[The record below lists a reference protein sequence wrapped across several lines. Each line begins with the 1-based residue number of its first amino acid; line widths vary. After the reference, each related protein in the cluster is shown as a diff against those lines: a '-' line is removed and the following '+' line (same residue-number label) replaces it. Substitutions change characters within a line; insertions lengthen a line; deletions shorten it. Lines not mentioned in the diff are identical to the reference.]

1 MGPNF
6 YCQQKCG
13 HVDFSIEEW
22 NKAFKYC
29 NDAGIEGKQ
38 RDEILEGKSCNEQC
52 FDCMA
57 IVGQTRLKNNRGRAL
72 HPTK

>member
-1 MGPNF
+1 MAENF

-13 HVDFSIEEW
+13 SPDFSIEEW
-22 NKAFKYC
+22 NKALKYC

-38 RDEILEGKSCNEQC
+38 RNEILEGKPCKEQC

-57 IVGQTRLKNNRGRAL
+57 IVGKTRIKNKNEEPLKG
-72 HPTK
+72 